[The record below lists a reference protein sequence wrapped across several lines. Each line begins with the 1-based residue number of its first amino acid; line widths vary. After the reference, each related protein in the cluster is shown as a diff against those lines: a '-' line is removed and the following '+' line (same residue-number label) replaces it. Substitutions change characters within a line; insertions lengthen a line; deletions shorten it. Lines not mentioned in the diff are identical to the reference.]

1 LVLQKEHVDGE
12 RTDCD
17 RRNGGNL
24 ALGALDEME
33 PDLRHLEGLIAAFRI
48 LGEADDSIEP
58 VAISSLALCARD
70 AGGTRAK
77 LAHGHGRLARDL
89 IVASQFDLNWTSP
102 ANEALLFVRT
112 RLRMSRLH

>member
-33 PDLRHLEGLIAAFRI
+33 PDLRHLESLIAAFRI

-58 VAISSLALCARD
+58 VAISSLARCARE
-70 AGGTRAK
+70 TLEELER
-77 LAHGHGRLARDL
+77 
-89 IVASQFDLNWTSP
+89 NWRT
-102 ANEALLFVRT
+102 AMGALRET
-112 RLRMSRLH
+112 